1 MYVAAIDNKENLS
14 FARCV
19 LPGTVLCKNENDKK
33 LIKKFIISQNLQ

>member
-19 LPGTVLCKNENDKK
+19 LPGTVLCKADVLKVK
-33 LIKKFIISQNLQ
+33 MIKKID